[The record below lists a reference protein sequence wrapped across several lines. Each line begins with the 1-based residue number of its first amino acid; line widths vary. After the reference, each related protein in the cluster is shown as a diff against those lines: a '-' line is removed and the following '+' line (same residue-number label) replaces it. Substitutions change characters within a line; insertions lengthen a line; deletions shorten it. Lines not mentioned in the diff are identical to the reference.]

1 MNAIDHQTAPHRPAQ
16 LFAVRPRSVRSPV
29 PGYSTPPGSRYQID
43 FDLIARTVTRQKI
56 SRWADAL
63 REIVMASLPTLCI
76 AGAAALFIALSATMN
91 ALFLSSL
98 GRTTSEASILA
109 ALSVAADVTK
119 AVLPVVVVR
128 AIVLRAWGQVAGA
141 SLMLGIVITL
151 SLASGIGFAAL
162 TRGAVTAARQ
172 ADTEARFS
180 AQRQLRDIDARLA
193 QLPHGRTVGVLDV
206 EIARTTLDRF
216 WTSSNSCTVVAGVAV
231 RQFCAEVLRLQ
242 SERAAAQDR
251 TALMAERNTLAA
263 QLASLPSG
271 SVESDPQAMA
281 VADVLGVDTSRLRR
295 GLSVALAVTVE
306 LGSVILVLLLNGS
319 ALLRWQDPQRP
330 TEPSTA
336 ILPHSKDVNQWHR
349 RRSTARFAHN
359 GSATDAR

>member
-1 MNAIDHQTAPHRPAQ
+1 
-16 LFAVRPRSVRSPV
+16 
-29 PGYSTPPGSRYQID
+29 
-43 FDLIARTVTRQKI
+43 
-56 SRWADAL
+56 
-63 REIVMASLPTLCI
+63 MASLPTFCI

-141 SLMLGIVITL
+141 SLMLGIVIML

-162 TRGAVTAARQ
+162 TRGAVMAARQ
-172 ADTEARFS
+172 ADAD
-180 AQRQLRDIDARLA
+180 AQSSIQLQIRDLDARLD

-206 EIARTTLDRF
+206 EIARATLDRF
-216 WTSSNSCTVVAGVAV
+216 WTSSNSCAAVATVAV
-231 RQFCAEVLRLQ
+231 RQFCADLLRLK

-251 TALMAERNTLAA
+251 TALMEERRLLAA
-263 QLASLPSG
+263 QLASLSSG
-271 SVESDPQAMA
+271 AGESDPQAAA

-306 LGSVILVLLLNGS
+306 LGSVILVLLLNGP
-319 ALLRWQDPQRP
+319 ALLRWRD
-330 TEPSTA
+330 TELSAEPSPVT
-336 ILPHSKDVNQWHR
+336 LPHSKDVSQWHR
-349 RRSTARFAHN
+349 RRNPARFAHN

>member
-1 MNAIDHQTAPHRPAQ
+1 MNAIDHQIARHRWVQ
-16 LFAVRPRSVRSPV
+16 LLAVRPRSLPSPV
-29 PGYSTPPGSRYQID
+29 PAYSARPTSRYQVD
-43 FDLIARTVTRQKI
+43 LDLIARTVIRQKL

-63 REIVMASLPTLCI
+63 REIIMARLPTFCI
-76 AGAAALFIALSATMN
+76 AGAAVVFIALSATMN

-141 SLMLGIVITL
+141 SLMLAIVIAL

-162 TRGAVTAARQ
+162 TRGAATAARQ
-172 ADTEARFS
+172 ADTEARSS
-180 AQRQLRDIDARLA
+180 AQRQLRDIDARLDH
-193 QLPHGRTVGVLDV
+193 LPHGRTVGLLDV
-206 EIARTTLDRF
+206 EIARTTLERF
-216 WTSSNSCTVVAGVAV
+216 WTSSNSCTAVATVAV
-231 RQFCAEVLRLQ
+231 RQFCADVLRLK

-251 TALMAERNTLAA
+251 TALMAERSTLAA
-263 QLASLPSG
+263 QLASLSSG
-271 SVESDPQAMA
+271 AGESDPQAAA
-281 VADVLGVDTSRLRR
+281 VADVLGIDTSRLRR
-295 GLSVALAVTVE
+295 GLSVALAVTIE

-319 ALLRWQDPQRP
+319 ALLRWRDAERP
-330 TEPSTA
+330 SEPSA
-336 ILPHSKDVNQWHR
+336 VSLPHSKDVSQWHR
-349 RRSTARFAHN
+349 RRSPARSTLN

>member
-1 MNAIDHQTAPHRPAQ
+1 
-16 LFAVRPRSVRSPV
+16 
-29 PGYSTPPGSRYQID
+29 
-43 FDLIARTVTRQKI
+43 
-56 SRWADAL
+56 
-63 REIVMASLPTLCI
+63 MASLPTLCI

-109 ALSVAADVTK
+109 TLSVAADVTK
-119 AVLPVVVVR
+119 VVLPVVVLR

-162 TRGAVTAARQ
+162 TRGAATAARQ
-172 ADTEARFS
+172 ADTEARS
-180 AQRQLRDIDARLA
+180 SVQRQLRDIDARLD

-206 EIARTTLDRF
+206 EIARTALDRF
-216 WTSSNSCTVVAGVAV
+216 WTSSNSCAAVATAAV
-231 RQFCAEVLRLQ
+231 RQFCAGVLRLK

-251 TALMAERNTLAA
+251 TALLAERSTLAA
-263 QLASLPSG
+263 QLASLSSG
-271 SVESDPQAMA
+271 AVESDPQAAA
-281 VADVLGVDTSRLRR
+281 VADVLGVDPSRLRR

-306 LGSVILVLLLNGS
+306 LGSVILVLLLNGP
-319 ALLRWQDPQRP
+319 ALLRWRDKALPA
-330 TEPSTA
+330 EPSPVT
-336 ILPHSKDVNQWHR
+336 LPHSKDVSQWHR
-349 RRSTARFAHN
+349 RRNPARFAHD